1 MTVSMKIKNL
11 FMLLLAFTLITT
23 ACEEV
28 KSPQNPDN
36 TEEPD
41 TPNNDDED
49 GKDDEGGNNEDDGSK
64 EDDENKE
71 EDNSWID
78 NPTPMPEATYAL
90 NDRISVMS
98 LVTYADGLRNDYIT
112 FFDETTGYAVYT
124 DIYTADSNTML
135 PTGRYLLSNDMV
147 NTVYY
152 EWSYFTPYTN
162 SDLYRFTEGWLEVIA
177 DGEHSSG
184 YPYHKIR
191 GYFVMESEE
200 SVSIEFEGTI
210 IEQK

>member
-1 MTVSMKIKNL
+1 MKIKNL
-11 FMLLLAFTLITT
+11 LMLLLAFTLVAT
-23 ACEEV
+23 ACEET
-28 KSPQNPDN
+28 KTPQTPDN

-41 TPNNDDED
+41 DPNNDDP
-49 GKDDEGGNNEDDGSK
+49 NND
-64 EDDENKE
+64 DDENKEDDNTGGGNNE
-71 EDNSWID
+71 EDNSWIE

-98 LVTYADGLRNDYIT
+98 LVTHADGLRNDYIT
-112 FFDETTGYAVYT
+112 FFDEATGYAVYT

-135 PTGRYLLSNDMV
+135 PTGRYLVSNDMV

-191 GYFVMESEE
+191 GYFVMESED
-200 SVSIEFEGTI
+200 SVSIEWEGTI
-210 IEQK
+210 VNQN

>member
-1 MTVSMKIKNL
+1 MVLLNNTETMKIKNL
-11 FMLLLAFTLITT
+11 FMLLLAFTLVTT
-23 ACEEV
+23 ACEET
-28 KSPQNPDN
+28 KTPQAPDN
-36 TEEPD
+36 TEKPD
-41 TPNNDDED
+41 TPDNDDE
-49 GKDDEGGNNEDDGSK
+49 GEKNDDGGK
-64 EDDENKE
+64 EDEEDKKE
-71 EDNSWID
+71 EDNSWIE

-90 NDRISVMS
+90 SDRISVMS

-112 FFDETTGYAVYT
+112 FYDEATGYAVYT

-135 PTGRYLLSNDMV
+135 PTGKYLLSNDMV
-147 NTVYY
+147 DTVYY

-200 SVSIEFEGTI
+200 SVSVEFEGTI
-210 IEQK
+210 VFQ

>member
-1 MTVSMKIKNL
+1 MKIKNL
-11 FMLLLAFTLITT
+11 LMLLLAFTLVAT
-23 ACEEV
+23 ACEETQT
-28 KSPQNPDN
+28 PQTPDN

-41 TPNNDDED
+41 DPNNDDPN
-49 GKDDEGGNNEDDGSK
+49 KD
-64 EDDENKE
+64 DDENKDDDDNTGNGNNE
-71 EDNSWID
+71 EDNSWIE

-90 NDRISVMS
+90 GDRISVKS

-112 FFDETTGYAVYT
+112 FFDEATGYAVYT

-135 PTGRYLLSNDMV
+135 PTGRYLVSNDMV

-200 SVSIEFEGTI
+200 SVSIEWEGTI

>member
-1 MTVSMKIKNL
+1 MVLLNNTENMKIKNL
-11 FMLLLAFTLITT
+11 FMLLLAFTLVAT
-23 ACEEV
+23 ACEQT
-28 KSPQNPDN
+28 KTPQAPDN
-36 TEEPD
+36 TEKPD
-41 TPNNDDED
+41 TPNNDDE
-49 GKDDEGGNNEDDGSK
+49 GEKNDDGGK
-64 EDDENKE
+64 EDDEDKKE
-71 EDNSWID
+71 EDNSWIE

-90 NDRISVMS
+90 SDRISVKS

-112 FFDETTGYAVYT
+112 FYDEATGYAVYT

-200 SVSIEFEGTI
+200 SVSVEFEGTI

>member
-1 MTVSMKIKNL
+1 MVLLNNTETMKIKNL
-11 FMLLLAFTLITT
+11 FMLLLAFTLIAT
-23 ACEEV
+23 ACEQT
-28 KSPQNPDN
+28 KTPQAPDN
-36 TEEPD
+36 TEKPD
-41 TPNNDDED
+41 TPNNDDE
-49 GKDDEGGNNEDDGSK
+49 GEKNDDGGK
-64 EDDENKE
+64 EDEEDKKE
-71 EDNSWID
+71 EDNSWIE

-90 NDRISVMS
+90 NDRISVIS

-112 FFDETTGYAVYT
+112 FYDEATGYALYT

-147 NTVYY
+147 DTVYY

-200 SVSIEFEGTI
+200 SVSVEFEGTI
-210 IEQK
+210 VIQ

>member
-1 MTVSMKIKNL
+1 MKIKNL
-11 FMLLLAFTLITT
+11 LMLLLAFTLVAT
-23 ACEEV
+23 ACEEQG
-28 KSPQNPDN
+28 KTPEAPDN

-41 TPNNDDED
+41 DPNNDDPNK
-49 GKDDEGGNNEDDGSK
+49 GDE
-64 EDDENKE
+64 ENKNE
-71 EDNSWID
+71 EDNSWIE

-90 NDRISVMS
+90 SDRISVKS
-98 LVTYADGLRNDYIT
+98 LVTYANGLRNDYIT
-112 FFDETTGYAVYT
+112 FYDEATGYAVYT

-135 PTGRYLLSNDMV
+135 PTGRYLVSNDMV

-200 SVSIEFEGTI
+200 SVSIEWEGTI
-210 IEQK
+210 VEQK

>member
-1 MTVSMKIKNL
+1 MKIKNL
-11 FMLLLAFTLITT
+11 LMLLLAFTLVAT
-23 ACEEV
+23 ACEETNT
-28 KSPQNPDN
+28 PQTPDN

-41 TPNNDDED
+41 DPNNDDPNNDDEEN
-49 GKDDEGGNNEDDGSK
+49 KDDDDNTGGGNN
-64 EDDENKE
+64 E
-71 EDNSWID
+71 EDNSWIE

-90 NDRISVMS
+90 NDRISVIS

-112 FFDETTGYAVYT
+112 FYDEATGYAVYT

-200 SVSIEFEGTI
+200 SVSVEFEGTI
-210 IEQK
+210 IEQN

>member
-1 MTVSMKIKNL
+1 MKIKNL
-11 FMLLLAFTLITT
+11 LMLLLAFTLVAT
-23 ACEEV
+23 ACEETQT
-28 KSPQNPDN
+28 PQTPDN

-41 TPNNDDED
+41 DPNNDDPN
-49 GKDDEGGNNEDDGSK
+49 KD
-64 EDDENKE
+64 DDENKDDDNTGNGNNE
-71 EDNSWID
+71 QDNSWIE

-90 NDRISVMS
+90 GDRISVMS
-98 LVTYADGLRNDYIT
+98 LVTYDNGLRNDYIT
-112 FFDETTGYAVYT
+112 FFDEATGYAVYT

-191 GYFVMESEE
+191 GYFVMESED
-200 SVSIEFEGTI
+200 SVSIEWEGTVVN
-210 IEQK
+210 QN

>member
-1 MTVSMKIKNL
+1 MKIKNL
-11 FMLLLAFTLITT
+11 LMLLLAFTLVAT
-23 ACEEV
+23 ACEET
-28 KSPQNPDN
+28 KTPQTPDN

-41 TPNNDDED
+41 DPNNDDPN
-49 GKDDEGGNNEDDGSK
+49 KD
-64 EDDENKE
+64 DDENKDDDNTGGGNNE
-71 EDNSWID
+71 EDNSWIE

-90 NDRISVMS
+90 NDRISVIS

-112 FFDETTGYAVYT
+112 FYDEATGYAVYT

-200 SVSIEFEGTI
+200 SVSVEFEGTI
-210 IEQK
+210 IEQN

>member
-1 MTVSMKIKNL
+1 MTESMKIKNL
-11 FMLLLAFTLITT
+11 FMLLLAFTLVAT
-23 ACEEV
+23 ACEET
-28 KSPQNPDN
+28 KSPETPDN
-36 TEEPD
+36 TEQPD
-41 TPNNDDED
+41 TPDDPNYE
-49 GKDDEGGNNEDDGSK
+49 DEGS
-64 EDDENKE
+64 KE

-78 NPTPMPEATYAL
+78 NPTPMPEATYTL
-90 NDRISVMS
+90 NNQISVMS

-112 FFDETTGYAVYT
+112 FYDEATGYAVYT

-200 SVSIEFEGTI
+200 SVSIEWEGTI

>member
-1 MTVSMKIKNL
+1 MVLLNNTETMKIKNL
-11 FMLLLAFTLITT
+11 FMLLLAFTLVAT
-23 ACEEV
+23 ACEQT
-28 KSPQNPDN
+28 KTPQTPDN
-36 TEEPD
+36 TEKPD

-49 GKDDEGGNNEDDGSK
+49 EKNDDGGK
-64 EDDENKE
+64 EDEEDKKE
-71 EDNSWID
+71 EDTSWIE

-90 NDRISVMS
+90 SDRISVMS

-112 FFDETTGYAVYT
+112 FYDEATGYALYT

-147 NTVYY
+147 DTVYY

-200 SVSIEFEGTI
+200 SVSVEFEGTI

>member
-1 MTVSMKIKNL
+1 MKIKNL
-11 FMLLLAFTLITT
+11 FMMLLAFTLVAT
-23 ACEEV
+23 ACEET
-28 KSPQNPDN
+28 KTPQTPDN

-41 TPNNDDED
+41 DTNNDDPNNDD
-49 GKDDEGGNNEDDGSK
+49 DENK
-64 EDDENKE
+64 EDDNTGNGNNE
-71 EDNSWID
+71 EDNSWIE

-90 NDRISVMS
+90 GDRISVKS

-112 FFDETTGYAVYT
+112 FFDEATGYAVYT

-135 PTGRYLLSNDMV
+135 PTGRYLVSNDMV

-200 SVSIEFEGTI
+200 SVSIDWEGTI
-210 IEQK
+210 VEQK

>member
-1 MTVSMKIKNL
+1 MKIKNL
-11 FMLLLAFTLITT
+11 FMLLLAFTLIAT

-49 GKDDEGGNNEDDGSK
+49 GKDDEGGNKEDDGSK

-200 SVSIEFEGTI
+200 SVSVEFEGTI

>member
-1 MTVSMKIKNL
+1 M
-11 FMLLLAFTLITT
+11 LLAFTLVAT
-23 ACEEV
+23 ACEET
-28 KSPQNPDN
+28 KTPQTPDN

-41 TPNNDDED
+41 DPNNDDPNK
-49 GKDDEGGNNEDDGSK
+49 G
-64 EDDENKE
+64 DDENKEDDNTGNGNNE
-71 EDNSWID
+71 EDNSWIE

-90 NDRISVMS
+90 NDRISVNS

-112 FFDETTGYAVYT
+112 FLDEATGYAVYT
-124 DIYTADSNTML
+124 DIYTAESNTML
-135 PTGRYLLSNDMV
+135 PTGRYLVSNDMV

-200 SVSIEFEGTI
+200 SVSVEWEGTVVN
-210 IEQK
+210 QN

>member
-11 FMLLLAFTLITT
+11 FMLLLAFTLIAT
-23 ACEEV
+23 ACEQT
-28 KSPQNPDN
+28 KTPQTPDN
-36 TEEPD
+36 TEKPD
-41 TPNNDDED
+41 TPDNDDE
-49 GKDDEGGNNEDDGSK
+49 GEKNDDGGK
-64 EDDENKE
+64 EDEEDKKE
-71 EDNSWID
+71 EDNSWIE

-90 NDRISVMS
+90 SDRISVMS

-112 FFDETTGYAVYT
+112 FYDEATGYALYT

-200 SVSIEFEGTI
+200 SVSVEFEGTI

>member
-1 MTVSMKIKNL
+1 MKIKNL
-11 FMLLLAFTLITT
+11 LMLLLAFTLVAT
-23 ACEEV
+23 ACEET
-28 KSPQNPDN
+28 KTPQTPDN

-41 TPNNDDED
+41 DPNKDDDEN
-49 GKDDEGGNNEDDGSK
+49 KDDDNTGGGNNEQ
-64 EDDENKE
+64 
-71 EDNSWID
+71 DNSWIE

-90 NDRISVMS
+90 NDRISVIS

-112 FFDETTGYAVYT
+112 FYDEATGYAVYT

-200 SVSIEFEGTI
+200 SVSVEFEGTI
-210 IEQK
+210 IEQN